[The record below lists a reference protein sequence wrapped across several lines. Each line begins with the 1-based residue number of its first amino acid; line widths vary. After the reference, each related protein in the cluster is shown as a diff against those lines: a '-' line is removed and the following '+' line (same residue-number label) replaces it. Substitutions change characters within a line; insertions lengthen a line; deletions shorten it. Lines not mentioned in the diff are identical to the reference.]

1 MDKEE
6 VEKEAALDLVRNY
19 IKQQKIQR
27 MMLKN
32 VGPFIPNGQPSD
44 TSPDGDGWGEQR
56 SGECGEE
63 KQVIL
68 CPMEFEDANGP
79 GTSLKF

>member
-1 MDKEE
+1 MMDKEE

-44 TSPDGDGWGEQR
+44 TSPDGDGWGE
-56 SGECGEE
+56 
-63 KQVIL
+63 
-68 CPMEFEDANGP
+68 
-79 GTSLKF
+79 